1 MRNKL
6 EIIDRIQLLQKRVD
20 TLAKAKEDDMA
31 YLTEDVALKERIKL
45 LKWVLGEE
53 RYDDIR

>member
-31 YLTEDVALKERIKL
+31 YLTEDVAIKERIKL

>member
-20 TLAKAKEDDMA
+20 TLAKAKEEDMT
-31 YLTEDVALKERIKL
+31 YLTEDVAIKERIKL

-53 RYDDIR
+53 

>member
-20 TLAKAKEDDMA
+20 TLAKAKEEDMA